1 VTLPAVAAK
10 PGAAPA
16 CAHCGLPVPSSRRRE
31 EGPQFCCGGCE
42 QVYGLI
48 HAWGYGQFYRFA
60 GQHGEPLA
68 PAKVSG
74 RDFGEL
80 DDPRLLAELSDPMTQ
95 GRCRTRLYLEGVHCA
110 ACVWLVE
117 KLPETVPG
125 VDSVRLDLGR
135 AVAEV
140 VWDPARVA
148 LSRIGRALDRLGY
161 TPHLHRAGR
170 LQEARRQEDRAAL
183 VKLGVAVACAM
194 NLMFLH
200 GALYAG
206 EHSGMAS
213 PFETFFRW
221 VSLAVAVPVVF
232 FSARPFFQA
241 AWAGVRSRV
250 VHMDLPV
257 ALALA
262 VAFAASAWNTVRG
275 SGPVWFDSLAM
286 LVAALL
292 GARQLQ
298 RSAQRAA
305 LERADSLRGVAFV
318 EFARRLTG
326 ESLES
331 PAVEVDVHRLA
342 PGDRVEVR
350 SGELVPVD
358 GVVLAGRSTLDNAV
372 LTGESVPCPVSE
384 GDPVNAGA
392 TNLGAR
398 LVVRVDA
405 AGEKTRVGAL
415 FAIVEEAL
423 ARRPKVLQRS
433 DRLARWFV
441 WGVLGVAALAG
452 VVWLPQGPAVAL
464 ERMVALLV
472 VACPCGI
479 ALSVPLAVSVAL
491 TRAARGGIYV
501 KNPDALH
508 ELRRV
513 SHVLLDKTGTLTEG
527 RASLARW
534 EGSETTLDLARA
546 LEEESAHAVAAAF
559 GAARRPRAVR
569 AVSDV
574 REVAGQGI
582 AGVVDGRAVLVG
594 NRSHVLSA
602 GADLPARLE
611 ARGAGLVAEGLSPV
625 FVAVEG
631 RVEGVAGVGDAVR
644 ADARATVDALRARG
658 VRVLVLSGDHPD
670 VVARVAGR
678 LGIAPEDARGGL
690 TPEAKRDAVAALTAG
705 PGRRGTVVMVGDGVN
720 DAAALA
726 LADVGVAV
734 HGGTGA
740 SIVAADVVL
749 TREGVAPVLDLLDGA
764 RSVFRVIARN
774 LGLSLVYNAAGA
786 ALAVLGLVSPLLAAV
801 LMPASSLTVTLSSA
815 FSRTFSASGSSRRRT
830 WS

>member
-1 VTLPAVAAK
+1 VSRPAEAAK
-10 PGAAPA
+10 PGAA
-16 CAHCGLPVPSSRRRE
+16 CAHCGLPVPASRRRE
-31 EGPQFCCGGCE
+31 GGEPFCCGGCE
-42 QVYGLI
+42 QVYALI
-48 HAWGYGQFYRFA
+48 HQWGYGQFYRFA
-60 GQHGEPLA
+60 GQHGSPLEPA
-68 PAKVSG
+68 RVSG

-80 DDPRLLAELSDPMTQ
+80 DDPRLLAELSDPMAR

-117 KLPETVPG
+117 KLPEAVPG

-148 LSRIGRALDRLGY
+148 LSRIGQALDRLGY
-161 TPHLHRAGR
+161 TPHLHRAGK
-170 LQEARRQEDRAAL
+170 LQEARRQEDRSAL
-183 VKLGVAVACAM
+183 VKLGVAAACAM

-213 PFETFFRW
+213 PFETYFRW
-221 VSLAVAVPVVF
+221 VSLGVALPVVL

-241 AWAGVRSRV
+241 AWAGLRSRV

-275 SGPVWFDSLAM
+275 SGPIWFDSLSM

-326 ESLES
+326 ESLDS

-358 GVVLAGRSTLDNAV
+358 GVVLAGRSSLDNAV
-372 LTGESVPCPVSE
+372 LTGESVPCPVAE
-384 GDPVNAGA
+384 GDAVSAGA

-398 LVVRVDA
+398 IVVRVEA

-423 ARRPKVLQRS
+423 ARRPKVLQGS

-441 WGVLGVAALAG
+441 WGVLGLAALTLLVG
-452 VVWLPQGPAVAL
+452 LGQGPAVAV
-464 ERMVALLV
+464 ERVVALLV
-472 VACPCGI
+472 VACPCGV
-479 ALSVPLAVSVAL
+479 ALSVPLALSVAL
-491 TRAARGGIYV
+491 TRAARAGIYV
-501 KNPDALH
+501 KNPDALQK
-508 ELRRV
+508 LRRV

-527 RASLARW
+527 RAALARW
-534 EGSETTLDLARA
+534 HGPEATLDLARA
-546 LEEESAHAVAAAF
+546 LEEESAHAVAQAF
-559 GAARRPRAVR
+559 GAARGPRAVR
-569 AVSDV
+569 AVVDV

-594 NRSHVLSA
+594 NRAHVEAA
-602 GADLPARLE
+602 GAAVPAAFE
-611 ARGAGLVAEGLSPV
+611 ARGAELVAEGLSPV
-625 FVAVEG
+625 YVAVDG
-631 RVEGVAGVGDAVR
+631 RVEGVGGIGDPVR
-644 ADARATVDALRARG
+644 PDARATVDALRAKG

-670 VVARVAGR
+670 VVARVAAA
-678 LGIAPEDARGGL
+678 LGIGAEDARGGL
-690 TPEAKRDAVAALTAG
+690 TPEAKRDVVARLTAE
-705 PGRRGTVVMVGDGVN
+705 PERRGSVVMVGDGVN

-726 LADVGVAV
+726 LADVGIAV
-734 HGGTGA
+734 HGGAGA

-749 TREGVAPVLDLLDGA
+749 TREGTAPVLDVLDGA

-774 LGLSLVYNAAGA
+774 LALSLAYNAAGA
-786 ALAVLGLVSPLLAAV
+786 ALAVLGLVGPLLAAV

-815 FSRTFSASGSSRRRT
+815 FSRTFARRAA